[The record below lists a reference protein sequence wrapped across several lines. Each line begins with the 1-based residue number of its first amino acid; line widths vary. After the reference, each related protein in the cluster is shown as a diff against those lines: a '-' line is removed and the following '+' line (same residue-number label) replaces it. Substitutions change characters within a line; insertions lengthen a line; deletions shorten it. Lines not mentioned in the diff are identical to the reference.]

1 MNETFRRLLFSCLTI
16 FLTMCVLLSGVAVA
30 WAGWLLLR

>member
-1 MNETFRRLLFSCLTI
+1 MNETFRRILLSCLTLI
-16 FLTMCVLLSGVAVA
+16 LAMCVLLSGVTAA